1 MLLCRAQVDPLLT
14 LRWHTSLSGLK
25 GAPPPRP
32 AGHSATTHRRGAS
45 GTRGASPGQGRGAG
59 FSSCAVAEAIR
70 SLLKLTVRRPCGGAD
85 TPTRAPQA
93 RSAPTPRIPIQ
104 EAPPHWEVSTT
115 RSTPDPK
122 QHPLRASASGGYQT
136 PFLSSCFLYFF
147 FAAFSSCPLF
157 DHTWRLLSFV
167 SCFTALGRRRIAVS
181 HLLSELPPPSRPA

>member
-59 FSSCAVAEAIR
+59 FSNCAVAEAIR
-70 SLLKLTVRRPCGGAD
+70 SLPKLTVRRPCGGAD

-93 RSAPTPRIPIQ
+93 RSAPTRRIPIQ
-104 EAPPHWEVSTT
+104 EAPPHWEVSTPGAPQT
-115 RSTPDPK
+115 RSSTPSA
-122 QHPLRASASGGYQT
+122 PLPAAATKRLFFLLASCTFSLQLSLVALSLITLGG
-136 PFLSSCFLYFF
+136 SS
-147 FAAFSSCPLF
+147 
-157 DHTWRLLSFV
+157 LSFRV
-167 SCFTALGRRRIAVS
+167 SQR
-181 HLLSELPPPSRPA
+181 